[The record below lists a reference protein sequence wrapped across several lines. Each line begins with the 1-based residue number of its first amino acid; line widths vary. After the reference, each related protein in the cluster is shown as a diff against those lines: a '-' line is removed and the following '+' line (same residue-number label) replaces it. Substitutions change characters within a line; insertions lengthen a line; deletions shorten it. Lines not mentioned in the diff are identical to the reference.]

1 MDMILFQ
8 SILAC
13 PIASLVAAK
22 HYRDGVSISSRLSP
36 APAVAASAAD
46 PGNGIPQPDLGGR
59 DRLSIQAPAMD
70 AENGRDGLASDR
82 HAYKSESSGFVI
94 VVLPYHTRGFNA
106 AKHFK
111 NLTKVIPRNVARQ
124 IAHVDIHS
132 LLLSVASDTGVLM
145 ACQTKRND
153 AGDGVLRLPMLS
165 IANRLASRLHQA
177 IIPSS
182 QER

>member
-1 MDMILFQ
+1 MTKAAHSRDVSMSSWRFR
-8 SILAC
+8 AAA
-13 PIASLVAAK
+13 IAANAA
-22 HYRDGVSISSRLSP
+22 G
-36 APAVAASAAD
+36 
-46 PGNGIPQPDLGGR
+46 PGNGLSRVDLMGR
-59 DRLSIQAPAMD
+59 DHVPFQVPAMH

-82 HAYKSESSGFVI
+82 RAYKSESSGFAI

-132 LLLSVASDTGVLM
+132 VLLSATSNTDVSMSCKTR
-145 ACQTKRND
+145 RND